1 MAATTTASN
10 NLVTRLATDFP
21 KITFTPGDDF
31 HWSPEQ
37 QTVFYDLSQ
46 PYYAPQLLHE
56 AAHGILGHDRYMY
69 DIDLI
74 KLERAAWEKAQ
85 ELALLYGIAIPEDNI
100 EEALDTY
107 RDWLHARSTCPQCG
121 LGGIQQRSGD
131 YTCPVCAQRWRV
143 NDART
148 CGLKRTKL

>member
-56 AAHGILGHDRYMY
+56 AAHGALGHSTYSR
-69 DIDLI
+69 DLDLL
-74 KLERAAWEKAQ
+74 KLEREAWNKAS
-85 ELALLYGIAIPEDNI
+85 ELAKHYDVDMSDDTIEDS
-100 EEALDTY
+100 LDTY
-107 RDWLHARSTCPQCG
+107 REWLHARSACPTCGKTGVQVSPSTYNCVAC
-121 LGGIQQRSGD
+121 LE
-131 YTCPVCAQRWRV
+131 RWRT

-148 CGLKRTKL
+148 CGLRRTKI